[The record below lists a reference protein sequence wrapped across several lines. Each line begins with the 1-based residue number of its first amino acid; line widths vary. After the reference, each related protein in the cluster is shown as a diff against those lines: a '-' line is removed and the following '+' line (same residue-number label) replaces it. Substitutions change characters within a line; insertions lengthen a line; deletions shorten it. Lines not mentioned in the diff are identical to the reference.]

1 MQLAAAARAVREH
14 IVDMC
19 AGPEGG
25 HLGGSMSAVEILVAL
40 FFRTMDIDP
49 ADPEWKQRDIFV
61 LSKGH
66 AAMALYATLAE
77 RGFIPREEVATFC
90 RPGSRLATHGNVA
103 VPGVEFATGSLGHGL
118 ALANGTAWAQRQAAG
133 GSAGAPARTPE
144 RTPARTYVLLGDG
157 ELQEG
162 TVWEAA
168 QVARAMDADN
178 LVAVVDVNGFQQT
191 GAVREVSDG
200 APVAG
205 RWAGFGW
212 HTVEVDG
219 HDLAALGEALDGA
232 ARAGGPA
239 AVVCRT
245 VKARGVGVLEGRS
258 ASHFVRLDTER
269 KLARVRGSL
278 RPAAATAATGG
289 GRTGRG

>member
-1 MQLAAAARAVREH
+1 MQACARTIREH

-19 AGPEGG
+19 SGPEGG

-40 FFRTMDIDP
+40 FFHTMRVDS
-49 ADPEWKQRDIFV
+49 ADPGWKQRDVFV

-77 RGFIPREEVATFC
+77 RKFISREEVATFC

-118 ALANGTAWAQRQAAG
+118 ALANGTSWAQRQAG
-133 GSAGAPARTPE
+133 E
-144 RTPARTYVLLGDG
+144 TPAHTYVLLGDG

-168 QVARAMDADN
+168 QVSRALRATN
-178 LVAVVDVNGFQQT
+178 LVAVVDVNNFQQT
-191 GAVREVSDG
+191 GSVREVSDG
-200 APVAG
+200 APVAD

-212 HTVEVDG
+212 RTVEVDG
-219 HDLAALGEALDGA
+219 HDLAALCSVLDEA
-232 ARAGGPA
+232 AGTPGPT

-245 VKARGVGVLEGRS
+245 VKARGVGALAGRAS
-258 ASHFVRLDTER
+258 SHFVRLDTDR
-269 KLARVRGSL
+269 KRARVRASMS
-278 RPAAATAATGG
+278 PAGPPGTTKEEGG
-289 GRTGRG
+289 DA